1 MNAMPNLETDYSNPE
16 DEVIELIRS
25 YNVRY
30 KNNLKQ
36 VAPKVV
42 PILAENRHLIYA
54 MTRVF
59 SRWLQERDDEAA
71 GQIGCAQLGQD
82 AFARSS
88 SPNADG
94 KGQPSLAS
102 NGHGQSALPSATER
116 DDEATVAAPA
126 NPGQS
131 ATASSSL
138 HVRERGGHIQSAGN
152 GPSGLASPARE
163 PSVAYLRAKE
173 RNLRQSLQTA
183 AQTEMDTFMLRTG
196 RGIGD
201 HRFGELEKLEV
212 NNAVEAAVIRRV
224 RNIGA
229 NIDPSKKVREEL
241 KPAELRKFI
250 AEAQREVRDA
260 A

>member
-1 MNAMPNLETDYSNPE
+1 MNAMPNLKAAPSLLETLDAYNTKNKGDFDKTAFQLGTRTMHDSQFRH
-16 DEVIELIRS
+16 DLI
-25 YNVRY
+25 
-30 KNNLKQ
+30 
-36 VAPKVV
+36 AFA
-42 PILAENRHLIYA
+42 AEMRAQQLN
-54 MTRVF
+54 
-59 SRWLQERDDEAA
+59 DEAA